1 MLGRRCSMNR
11 DFERR
16 VKALEVSHKEPTE
29 YILEWFNTKID
40 IPPRRGVIYLKW
52 ADGK

>member
-1 MLGRRCSMNR
+1 MKCDL
-11 DFERR
+11 ERR

-29 YILEWFNTKID
+29 YILEWFDPEID
-40 IPPRRGVIYLKW
+40 IPPCPGVIYLKW